1 MAADCFKSGELL
13 EAAAM
18 ARRYYLD
25 GRTKLEIAEEFRVS
39 RFRVAR
45 IWGGPARAGSC
56 ASASSCRPGST
67 GSCRKS
73 CGWHWGYTMRWWW
86 RCRPNRRNPCGSS
99 SGGRGGAALGAGEGR
114 GRAGGGMGRTLDA
127 MAQALTSLA
136 PCTVVQLTGA
146 SGARDVSEESVEI
159 VQRLATISGGTACP
173 IYAPLVLDTAETAA
187 ALRRQP
193 HVAEAL
199 SRFDELTIAV
209 MAVGT
214 WDPPNSRLRSSLAEA
229 ERRGLQDKGVEAE
242 VCASLLDA
250 SGRVLQGEYLS
261 RTIAIRPEQLRRV
274 PELIA
279 VAGGPSKVG
288 ALRALLAA
296 GLATSVV
303 TDAASA
309 RALLALPPLG
319 AERAKRRGSPAQ
331 SSRTSRPRL
340 TTGRV
345 GGLGSASGALDAI
358 GWRMGPGSPR

>member
-1 MAADCFKSGELL
+1 
-13 EAAAM
+13 M

-45 IWGGPARAGSC
+45 ILWRARESGLVRISIVLPARIDGELSEELRVALGLHHAVVVAVPSLPEE
-56 ASASSCRPGST
+56 SLREQL
-67 GSCRKS
+67 
-73 CGWHWGYTMRWWW
+73 
-86 RCRPNRRNPCGSS
+86 
-99 SGGRGGAALGAGEGR
+99 GAAAAVLLSER
-114 GRAGGGMGRTLDA
+114 VRAGDVLGVAWGRTLDA

-146 SGARDVSEESVEI
+146 SGAHDVSEESVEI

-229 ERRGLQDKGVEAE
+229 ERRALQDKGVEAE

-250 SGRVLQGEYLS
+250 SGRVLAGEYLS
-261 RTIAIRPEQLRRV
+261 RTIAVRPEQLRRV

-279 VAGGPSKVG
+279 VAGGPSKVA

-309 RALLALPPLG
+309 RALLAGPPPGAQRARSAEALPR
-319 AERAKRRGSPAQ
+319 RARG
-331 SSRTSRPRL
+331 PRA
-340 TTGRV
+340 R
-345 GGLGSASGALDAI
+345 D
-358 GWRMGPGSPR
+358 